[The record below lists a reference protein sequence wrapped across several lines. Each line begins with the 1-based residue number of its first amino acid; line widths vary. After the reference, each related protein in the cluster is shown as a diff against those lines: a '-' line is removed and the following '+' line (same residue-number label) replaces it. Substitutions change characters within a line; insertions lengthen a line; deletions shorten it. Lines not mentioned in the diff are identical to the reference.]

1 MGAKVASLQETDT
14 NRLSGAISI
23 ADTLSFAGK
32 TKDGNGNAAVFS
44 NVTDKVANYTDA
56 NVAAIVNLGAQ
67 VTGVGFSDTVAN
79 LNTAKTQLLTWMAG
93 VLKNYTLSLNLPD
106 GTVLQ
111 SFTTDGQTLTII
123 AANAAGFA
131 NKGLKFSLNVQDTT
145 ANLNAVNLHALASL
159 GSQLLSIYDPD
170 QSNWLNPISQAI
182 NVADVL
188 VLAPKSTGWSWS
200 VPNGWWV
207 YGPQI
212 FNNVIDSITN
222 IVTNASQLKG
232 IASQVTLNINDTA
245 ANINTNYAKL
255 LAIGSS
261 GLGFT
266 VPDSKTLSGFV
277 YLGGSSNGSA
287 WVVNAAT
294 AITASQDGLT
304 LPLRVQDSPANLNTT
319 NLHTLAS
326 LGSQLVSLFDTDQIN
341 GSGSII
347 TQAISVADVV
357 VLAPKSTDYYYNNWG
372 WQTDG
377 LLSFSNVTDTAA
389 NIANNANKLS
399 ALGSQ
404 ISINV
409 TDTVANIN
417 ANQTALSSL
426 ASLKTINLPDGTS
439 FQVGFTVNVAGALGV
454 NAHGLT
460 ISFFKVKDTSV
471 NLATN
476 WDALAKLGSPLISV
490 QNTDS
495 KVTAITAAINVADTL
510 ILAPKS
516 LNSTGGLMNFANVT
530 DSAANIA
537 TNAAKLAAFGNQLVI
552 NVSDSAANIN
562 ANQLSLLSL
571 GTALKSINLPDGNVI
586 NLNVNASGFY
596 VIAHDAVKLA
606 QEGITFPVN
615 VVDTDA
621 NIFANAD
628 ALAKLGVQIHSITDT
643 SAANTL
649 PTAINAADVIVLAPK
664 LVDSKGVKAV
674 FGNISDSAANVASN
688 LDKLQAIANQI
699 KTINLSDSGTPALK
713 ITATQLSTG
722 GDAQTLG
729 LITGNYSLT
738 VSGATVANFANSLSN
753 THVTSVGIID
763 SATNVLAGLDNLQ
776 ANAAKLSAITFTDKD
791 TPTLAITATQFASD
805 TAAFGLMTG
814 QYNITVTNVSVANM
828 NSTLVNA
835 LTVTLKDSAVNLL
848 AGLDSVQSQSGYV
861 TGIKLT
867 DIGAPVIKINATQF
881 SNDYSSLSLISSN
894 YRLSIQGSIAAN
906 LAGKLGNSHWAAV
919 SVADSGVN
927 VTKNLDAI
935 QAHTANI
942 SGISL
947 TDTSTPILNITAA
960 TLTNDGNAL
969 SLIGGNYNLAVSG
982 ETVAHLAADLTNSH
996 VTSVGIVDSAANVV
1010 TGLAALTTNVNK
1022 LSTISL
1028 IDAGTPDLI
1037 LTAASVSSNLSVL
1050 NDIQSNYLLSVK
1062 DTARSINT
1070 LDLSGLHT
1078 SSIELLPTN
1087 LIVGGT
1093 VQENTQVTNLNL
1105 SLINLNG
1112 DSINEK
1118 VYNTTG
1124 TEIDILDS
1132 TSAIISQFIFTHDTE
1147 AQLHLVG
1154 VGSTPIHLI

>member
-79 LNTAKTQLLTWMAG
+79 LNTAKTQLLTWMG
-93 VLKNYTLSLNLPD
+93 GLLKNYTLSLNLPD

-111 SFTTDGQTLTII
+111 SFTTDGQILTIN

-131 NKGLKFSLNVQDTT
+131 NKGLNFSLKVQDTT
-145 ANLNAVNLHALASL
+145 ANLNTVNLHALASL
-159 GSQLLSIYDPD
+159 GSQLVSLFDTDKINDSGSI
-170 QSNWLNPISQAI
+170 ITQAI
-182 NVADVL
+182 SVADVV
-188 VLAPKSTGWSWS
+188 VLAPKSTDYYTDY
-200 VPNGWWV
+200 
-207 YGPQI
+207 YGNWLTGGLLS
-212 FNNVIDSITN
+212 FSNVTDSITN

-232 IASQVTLNINDTA
+232 IASLITLNINDTA

-266 VPDSKTLSGFV
+266 VPDSKALSGFV

-304 LPLRVQDSPANLNTT
+304 LPLRVQDSTANLNTT

-326 LGSQLVSLFDTDQIN
+326 LGSQLVSIFDND
-341 GSGSII
+341 GSQGASIS
-347 TQAISVADVV
+347 QAISVADAL
-357 VLAPKSTDYYYNNWG
+357 VLAPKATGSWSNIWG
-372 WQTDG
+372 TYPYS
-377 LLSFSNVTDTAA
+377 LNFSNVTDTAA

-404 ISINV
+404 ISVNV

-426 ASLKTINLPDGTS
+426 TSLKTINLPDGTS

-460 ISFFKVKDTSV
+460 ISFFKVQDTSV

-495 KVTAITAAINVADTL
+495 GVTAITAALNVADTL

-516 LNSTGGLMNFANVT
+516 LNSTGGLMSFANVT

-537 TNAAKLAAFGNQLVI
+537 TNAAKLAAFGNQLAI
-552 NVSDSAANIN
+552 NVSDSAAKIN

-776 ANAAKLSAITFTDKD
+776 ANAAKLSAITFTDKG

>member
-1 MGAKVASLQETDT
+1 MA
-14 NRLSGAISI
+14 
-23 ADTLSFAGK
+23 FAGK
-32 TKDGNGNAAVFS
+32 TKDVNGNAVVFS

-56 NVAAIVNLGAQ
+56 NIAAINNLGAQ
-67 VTGVGFSDTVAN
+67 VTGVGFSDTVDN

-93 VLKNYTLSLNLPD
+93 VLKSYNLSLNLPD

-111 SFTTDGQTLTII
+111 SFTTDGQTLTIN

-131 NKGLKFSLNVQDTT
+131 NKGLNFSLKIQDTT

-159 GSQLLSIYDPD
+159 GSQLVSIFDND
-170 QSNWLNPISQAI
+170 GSQGASISQAI
-182 NVADVL
+182 SVADAL
-188 VLAPKSTGWSWS
+188 VLAPKATGSWS
-200 VPNGWWV
+200 NIWGTYPYSLN
-207 YGPQI
+207 
-212 FNNVIDSITN
+212 FSNVTDSITN

-232 IASQVTLNINDTA
+232 IASLITLNINDTA

-266 VPDSKTLSGFV
+266 VPDSKALSGFV

-304 LPLRVQDSPANLNTT
+304 LPLRVQDSTANLNTT

-326 LGSQLVSLFDTDQIN
+326 LGSQLVSIFDND
-341 GSGSII
+341 GSQGASIS
-347 TQAISVADVV
+347 QAISVADAL
-357 VLAPKSTDYYYNNWG
+357 VLAPKATGSWSNIWG
-372 WQTDG
+372 TYPYS
-377 LLSFSNVTDTAA
+377 LNFSNVTDTAA

-404 ISINV
+404 ISVNV

-426 ASLKTINLPDGTS
+426 TSLKTINLPDGTS

-460 ISFFKVKDTSV
+460 ISFFKVQDTSV

-495 KVTAITAAINVADTL
+495 GVTAITAALNVADTL

-516 LNSTGGLMNFANVT
+516 LNSTGGLMSFANVT

-537 TNAAKLAAFGNQLVI
+537 TNAAKLAAFGNQLAI
-552 NVSDSAANIN
+552 NVSDSAAKIN

-649 PTAINAADVIVLAPK
+649 PTAINAVDALVLAPK
-664 LVDSKGVKAV
+664 LVDINGVHAV
-674 FGNISDSAANVASN
+674 FGNLTDTAADVANN

-699 KTINLSDSGTPALK
+699 TSIKLTDSGTPSLN
-713 ITATQLSTG
+713 ITATQLSVG

-729 LITGNYSLT
+729 LISGNYSLT
-738 VSGATVANFANSLSN
+738 VSGATVANFSNSLSN
-753 THVTSVGIID
+753 THVTSVGIVD
-763 SATNVLAGLDNLQ
+763 SATNILTGLDNLQ
-776 ANAAKLSAITFTDKD
+776 ANAAKLSAITFTDSN
-791 TPTLAITATQFASD
+791 TPTLAITATQFAND
-805 TAAFGLMTG
+805 TAAFGLITG

-835 LTVTLKDSAVNLL
+835 LSVTLKDSAVKLL
-848 AGLDSVQSQSGYV
+848 AGLDSVQAANGHI
-861 TGIKLT
+861 TDIKLT
-867 DIGAPVIKINATQF
+867 DIGAPAFSVTATQF
-881 SNDYSSLSLISSN
+881 NNDYSTLNLISSN
-894 YRLSIQGSIAAN
+894 YRLTIQGSIAAN
-906 LAGKLGNSHWAAV
+906 VASKLGNSHWAAV
-919 SVADSGVN
+919 AVADSGVN
-927 VTKNLDAI
+927 VVTNLDAL
-935 QAHTANI
+935 QAHTTNI

-947 TDTSTPILNITAA
+947 TDTSTPKLAITASQ
-960 TLTNDGNAL
+960 LTNDSAAL
-969 SLIGGNYNLAVSG
+969 GLISNTYNLAVSG
-982 ETVAHLAADLTNSH
+982 V
-996 VTSVGIVDSAANVV
+996 SAANVSSVLTKAHVASVSISDTAAATV
-1010 TGLAALTTNVNK
+1010 TNLSSLQTNVAK
-1022 LSTISL
+1022 ITGITLT
-1028 IDAGTPDLI
+1028 DTGTPTLS
-1037 LTAASVSSNLSVL
+1037 LTAATVSSAQSVL
-1050 NDIQSNYLLSVK
+1050 NDIQTNYLLSVK
-1062 DTARSINT
+1062 DTVSNINK

-1078 SSIELLPTN
+1078 TSIEIQPTGLVVGQN
-1087 LIVGGT
+1087 L
-1093 VQENTQVTNLNL
+1093 QENTKVTNLNL
-1105 SLINLNG
+1105 SLINLTG

-1124 TEIDILDS
+1124 TEIDILNS
-1132 TSAIISQFIFTHDTE
+1132 SSAIISKFIFTHDTE
-1147 AQLHLVG
+1147 AQLHLIG
-1154 VGSTPIHLI
+1154 VGSTPVHLI

>member
-1 MGAKVASLQETDT
+1 MA
-14 NRLSGAISI
+14 
-23 ADTLSFAGK
+23 FAGK
-32 TKDGNGNAAVFS
+32 TKDVNGNAVVFS

-56 NVAAIVNLGAQ
+56 NIAAINNLGAQ
-67 VTGVGFSDTVAN
+67 VTGVGFSDTVDN

-93 VLKNYTLSLNLPD
+93 VLKSYNLSLNLPD

-111 SFTTDGQTLTII
+111 SFTTDGQTLTIN

-131 NKGLKFSLNVQDTT
+131 NKGLNFSLKIQDTT

-159 GSQLLSIYDPD
+159 GSQLVSIFDND
-170 QSNWLNPISQAI
+170 GSQGASISQAI
-182 NVADVL
+182 SVADAL
-188 VLAPKSTGWSWS
+188 VLAPKATGSWS
-200 VPNGWWV
+200 NIWGTYPYSLN
-207 YGPQI
+207 
-212 FNNVIDSITN
+212 FSNVTDSITN

-232 IASQVTLNINDTA
+232 IASLITLNINDTA

-266 VPDSKTLSGFV
+266 VPDSKALSGFV

-304 LPLRVQDSPANLNTT
+304 LPLRVQDTTANLNAV
-319 NLHTLAS
+319 NLHALAS
-326 LGSQLVSLFDTDQIN
+326 LGSQLVSIFDND
-341 GSGSII
+341 GSQGASIS
-347 TQAISVADVV
+347 QAISVADAL
-357 VLAPKSTDYYYNNWG
+357 VLAPKATGSWSNIWG
-372 WQTDG
+372 TYPYS
-377 LLSFSNVTDTAA
+377 LNFSNVTDTAA

-404 ISINV
+404 ISVNV

-426 ASLKTINLPDGTS
+426 TSLKTINLPDGTS

-460 ISFFKVKDTSV
+460 ISFFKVQDTSV

-495 KVTAITAAINVADTL
+495 GVTAITAALNVADTL

-516 LNSTGGLMNFANVT
+516 LNSTGGLMSFANVT

-537 TNAAKLAAFGNQLVI
+537 TNAAKLAAFGNQLAI
-552 NVSDSAANIN
+552 NVSDSAAKIN

-649 PTAINAADVIVLAPK
+649 PTAINAVDALVLAPK
-664 LVDSKGVKAV
+664 LVDINGVHAV
-674 FGNISDSAANVASN
+674 FGNLTDTAADVANN

-699 KTINLSDSGTPALK
+699 TSIKLTDSGTPSLN
-713 ITATQLSTG
+713 ITATQLSVG

-729 LITGNYSLT
+729 LISGNYSLT
-738 VSGATVANFANSLSN
+738 VSGATVANFSNSLSN
-753 THVTSVGIID
+753 THVTSVGIVD
-763 SATNVLAGLDNLQ
+763 SATNILTGLDNLQ
-776 ANAAKLSAITFTDKD
+776 ANAAKLSAITFTDSN
-791 TPTLAITATQFASD
+791 TPTLAITATQFAND
-805 TAAFGLMTG
+805 TAAFGLITG

-835 LTVTLKDSAVNLL
+835 LSVTLKDSAVKLL
-848 AGLDSVQSQSGYV
+848 AGLDSVQAANGHI
-861 TGIKLT
+861 TDIKLT
-867 DIGAPVIKINATQF
+867 DIGAPAFSVTATQF
-881 SNDYSSLSLISSN
+881 NNDYSTLNLISSN
-894 YRLSIQGSIAAN
+894 YRLTIQGSIAAN
-906 LAGKLGNSHWAAV
+906 VASKLGNSHWAAV
-919 SVADSGVN
+919 AVADSGVN
-927 VTKNLDAI
+927 VVTNLDAL
-935 QAHTANI
+935 QAHTTNI

-947 TDTSTPILNITAA
+947 TDTSTPKLAITASQ
-960 TLTNDGNAL
+960 LTNDSAAL
-969 SLIGGNYNLAVSG
+969 GLISNTYNLAVSG
-982 ETVAHLAADLTNSH
+982 V
-996 VTSVGIVDSAANVV
+996 SAANVSSVLTKAHVASVSISDTAAATV
-1010 TGLAALTTNVNK
+1010 TNLSSLQTNVAK
-1022 LSTISL
+1022 ITGITLT
-1028 IDAGTPDLI
+1028 DTGTPTLS
-1037 LTAASVSSNLSVL
+1037 LTAATVSSAQSVL
-1050 NDIQSNYLLSVK
+1050 NDIQTNYLLSVK
-1062 DTARSINT
+1062 DTVSNINK

-1078 SSIELLPTN
+1078 TSIEIQPTGLVVGQN
-1087 LIVGGT
+1087 L
-1093 VQENTQVTNLNL
+1093 QENTKVTNLNL
-1105 SLINLNG
+1105 SLINLTG

-1124 TEIDILDS
+1124 TEIDILNS
-1132 TSAIISQFIFTHDTE
+1132 SSAIISKFIFTHDTE
-1147 AQLHLVG
+1147 AQLHLIG
-1154 VGSTPIHLI
+1154 VGSTPVHLI

>member
-1 MGAKVASLQETDT
+1 MAKASP
-14 NRLSGAISI
+14 LSS
-23 ADTLSFAGK
+23 
-32 TKDGNGNAAVFS
+32 
-44 NVTDKVANYTDA
+44 
-56 NVAAIVNLGAQ
+56 
-67 VTGVGFSDTVAN
+67 
-79 LNTAKTQLLTWMAG
+79 
-93 VLKNYTLSLNLPD
+93 
-106 GTVLQ
+106 
-111 SFTTDGQTLTII
+111 
-123 AANAAGFA
+123 
-131 NKGLKFSLNVQDTT
+131 
-145 ANLNAVNLHALASL
+145 
-159 GSQLLSIYDPD
+159 
-170 QSNWLNPISQAI
+170 
-182 NVADVL
+182 
-188 VLAPKSTGWSWS
+188 
-200 VPNGWWV
+200 
-207 YGPQI
+207 
-212 FNNVIDSITN
+212 
-222 IVTNASQLKG
+222 
-232 IASQVTLNINDTA
+232 IASQITLNINDTA
-245 ANINTNYAKL
+245 ANINANFLKL
-255 LAIGSS
+255 VGIGSA

-266 VPDSKTLSGFV
+266 VPDSKSLSGFV
-277 YLGGSSNGSA
+277 TLSGSSNGSA

-294 AITASQDGLT
+294 AVTANQDGLT
-304 LPLRVQDSPANLNTT
+304 VPISVKDSTANLNVV
-319 NLHTLAS
+319 NLHALAS
-326 LGSQLVSLFDTDQIN
+326 LGSQLVSIFDND
-341 GSGSII
+341 GSQGASIS
-347 TQAISVADVV
+347 QAISVADAL
-357 VLAPKSTDYYYNNWG
+357 VLAPKTTGSWSNIWG
-372 WQTDG
+372 TYPYPLNFG
-377 LLSFSNVTDTAA
+377 NVSDTAA
-389 NIANNANKLS
+389 NIVNNANKLS
-399 ALGSQ
+399 ALGTQ

-409 TDTVANIN
+409 TDTAVNIN

-426 ASLKTINLPDGTS
+426 ASLKTITLPDGTS
-439 FQVGFTVNVAGALGV
+439 FQEGFTVNVAGALGV

-460 ISFFKVKDTSV
+460 IPLFKVQDTST

-476 WDALAKLGSPLISV
+476 WSALAKLGSPLISV

-495 KVTAITAAINVADTL
+495 GVTAITAAINVANTL
-510 ILAPKS
+510 ILAPKT
-516 LNSTGGLMNFANVT
+516 LNSTGGLMNFANVN

-537 TNAAKLAAFGNQLVI
+537 SNAAKLATFGNQLGI
-552 NVSDSAANIN
+552 NVTDSAANIN
-562 ANQLSLLSL
+562 ANLTKLLPL
-571 GTALKSINLPDGNVI
+571 GTELKSFNLPDGNVI

-628 ALAKLGVQIHSITDT
+628 ALAKLGVQVKSITDT

-664 LVDSKGVKAV
+664 LVDSNGVKAV
-674 FGNISDSAANVASN
+674 FGNISDTATNVASN

-699 KTINLSDSGTPALK
+699 KTINLTDSGAPSLK
-713 ITATQLSTG
+713 VTAAQINKG

-729 LITGNYSLT
+729 LITGNYTLT
-738 VSGATVANFANSLSN
+738 VSGATVAGLANALSN
-753 THVTSVGIID
+753 THVTSVSLVD
-763 SATNVLAGLDNLQ
+763 SASSVVGALDNLQ
-776 ANAAKLSAITFTDKD
+776 ANAAKLSAITFTDKG
-791 TPTLAITATQFASD
+791 TPTLAITATQLAND

-848 AGLDSVQSQSGYV
+848 AGLDSVQAQSGYV
-861 TGIKLT
+861 TDIKLT
-867 DIGAPVIKINATQF
+867 DIGAPVIKINAAQF

-894 YRLSIQGSIAAN
+894 YRLTIQGSISAN

-1028 IDAGTPDLI
+1028 TDTGIPNLI

-1062 DTARSINT
+1062 DTASTINT

-1087 LIVGGT
+1087 LIVGGI

-1154 VGSTPIHLI
+1154 VGSTPVHLI